1 LDGPDHA
8 QDFSLPE
15 GYAHQLTRLHKK
27 WALVGQQTTHLAVG
41 RRLNGDVNPRG
52 QGHRYSDI
60 SNEIEGFEG

>member
-1 LDGPDHA
+1 
-8 QDFSLPE
+8 
-15 GYAHQLTRLHKK
+15 LTRLHKK